1 MIEHIEYTSKVA
13 NDWKQAIADVSKDYS
28 YLFKRVLDCSTS
40 SQLQSKLWLVNE
52 LLNIYTVKD
61 GLRTELQ
68 KHDISLKETLIGPL
82 WPKNIALLGGWY
94 ANFSTELLIT
104 NIKAEF
110 VHNCEFDEDAKI
122 ISYKFNKRYKDSGQ
136 YKCDIKDVMWQKF
149 TEMVGERIVYDLIIN
164 TSCEHMFP
172 MTRFYSL
179 NKFEN
184 FPLYVLQST
193 NDREWDDH
201 INCVSSPDELIEQ
214 AKITEVLY
222 SGEQEL
228 DNGMKRFMVIGYPD
242 KEGYRND
249 EITDSRL
256 V

>member
-1 MIEHIEYTSKVA
+1 MLGGIQYTPEVA
-13 NDWKQAIADVSKDYS
+13 NDWKQTIADVTKDYPH
-28 YLFKRVLDCSTS
+28 LLKRMLDCSTS

-52 LLNIYTVKD
+52 LLNIY
-61 GLRTELQ
+61 LL
-68 KHDISLKETLIGPL
+68 P
-82 WPKNIALLGGWY
+82 PKNIALLGGWY

-110 VHNCEFDEDAKI
+110 VHNCEFDEDAKN

-136 YKCDIKDVMWQKF
+136 YKCDIKDVMRQKF
-149 TEMVGERIVYDLIIN
+149 SEVVGERIVYDLIIN

-193 NDREWDDH
+193 DDSQWDDH

-242 KEGYRND
+242 KEGYRSD
-249 EITDSRL
+249 EIADS
-256 V
+256 